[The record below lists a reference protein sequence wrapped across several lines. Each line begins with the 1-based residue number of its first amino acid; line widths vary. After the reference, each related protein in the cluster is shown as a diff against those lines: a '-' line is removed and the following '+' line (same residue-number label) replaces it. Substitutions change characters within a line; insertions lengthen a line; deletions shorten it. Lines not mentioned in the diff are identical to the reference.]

1 MDASHLILDWSWY
14 FDNHAMYNGRQHL
27 YSVKTAKKKVHILPM
42 QKDFLS
48 SRKTLLCVLTEEFEL
63 ELEEEGMCLIVAS
76 TTFALPEKRK
86 APSTS

>member
-1 MDASHLILDWSWY
+1 VVNQRCQVDFSIGPHYSTTIRVDVVSMDASHLILDWSWY

-63 ELEEEGMCLIVAS
+63 EL
-76 TTFALPEKRK
+76 
-86 APSTS
+86 